1 MRRINLFL
9 ILLITSLIALITLTI
24 VSFYVLSSP
33 SSNWVN
39 EMWSHMG
46 GMMGGTYTDTAVQ
59 NPAAPYFMV
68 GIIVLVGVVIVSAG
82 GLVYFYVFPEVK
94 TGQARRGEQV
104 SAQDS
109 TAYEAIVKTLT
120 DEERKVIEVLTIHN
134 GKYLQKY
141 IRKEAG
147 LSRLKTHRI
156 LVRLADRGIVT
167 LKKTGNTNEVQLSD
181 WLNNK

>member
-1 MRRINLFL
+1 M
-9 ILLITSLIALITLTI
+9 ILLVASLIVLVVFTVI
-24 VSFYVLSSP
+24 SFYVLSSG

-46 GMMGGTYTDTAVQ
+46 GMMGGTPDVAIQ
-59 NPAAPYFMV
+59 NPAATYFMV
-68 GIIVLVGVVIVSAG
+68 MVVVLVGVVIVSVG
-82 GLVYFYVFPEVK
+82 GLVYFFMFPEIK
-94 TGQARRGEQV
+94 TDGQTRSGERGV
-104 SAQDS
+104 AQDS

-120 DEERKVIEVLTIHN
+120 TEESKVIQVLKTHE
-134 GKYLQKY
+134 GRYLQKY

-167 LKKTGNTNEVQLSD
+167 LRKTGNTNEVQLSE
-181 WLNNK
+181 WLNK

>member
-1 MRRINLFL
+1 L
-9 ILLITSLIALITLTI
+9 ILLVTSLIALVALVI
-24 VSFYVLSSP
+24 VGFYLLSSG
-33 SSNWVN
+33 SSDWVN

-46 GMMGGTYTDTAVQ
+46 GMMGGSSDVTIQ

-68 GIIVLVGVVIVSAG
+68 GIVALVGVIIVSAG
-82 GLVYFYVFPEVK
+82 GLVYFFMFPEIK
-94 TGQARRGEQV
+94 TGQARHSEQV
-104 SAQDS
+104 SAQNS

-120 DEERKVIEVLTIHN
+120 DEERKVIEVLTVHD

-156 LVRLADRGIVT
+156 LARLAVRGIVT
-167 LKKTGNTNEVQLSD
+167 LNKFGNTNEVQLTD
-181 WLNNK
+181 WLKK

>member
-9 ILLITSLIALITLTI
+9 ILLVTSLIALIALI
-24 VSFYVLSSP
+24 VVGFYVLASP

-46 GMMGGTYTDTAVQ
+46 GMMGGSSDVIVQ

-68 GIIVLVGVVIVSAG
+68 GVVVLVGVVIVGAG
-82 GLVYFYVFPEVK
+82 GLLYFSMFPEIK
-94 TGQARRGEQV
+94 TGQASRGEEV
-104 SAQDS
+104 SAQDT

-120 DEERKVIEVLTIHN
+120 DEERKVIEVLNTHD

-156 LVRLADRGIVT
+156 LVRLTDRGIVT
-167 LKKTGNTNEVQLSD
+167 LKKFGNTNEVRLTD
-181 WLNNK
+181 WIKK

>member
-9 ILLITSLIALITLTI
+9 ILLVTSLIALVALIV

-33 SSNWVN
+33 SSDWVN

-46 GMMGGTYTDTAVQ
+46 GMMGTSDAAVQ

-68 GIIVLVGVVIVSAG
+68 GVVVLVGVVIVSAG
-82 GLVYFYVFPEVK
+82 GLVYFFVFPETK
-94 TGQARRGEQV
+94 TGQTRRGEQV

-120 DEERKVIEVLTIHN
+120 DEERRVIEVLKNHG

-167 LKKTGNTNEVQLSD
+167 LKKTGNTNEVQLSE
-181 WLNNK
+181 WLKK

>member
-1 MRRINLFL
+1 MRRVNLFL
-9 ILLITSLIALITLTI
+9 ILLLASLIALVTLT
-24 VSFYVLSSP
+24 VVGFYVLSSG
-33 SSNWVN
+33 SSDWVN

-46 GMMGGTYTDTAVQ
+46 GMMGGTSDVTVQ

-68 GIIVLVGVVIVSAG
+68 GIVVLVGVVVVSAG
-82 GLVYFYVFPEVK
+82 GLVYFFMFPEIK
-94 TGQARRGEQV
+94 TGQARRGEQI

-120 DEERKVIEVLTIHN
+120 DEERKVIEVLKTHN

-167 LKKTGNTNEVQLSD
+167 LKKTGNTNEVQLSE
-181 WLNNK
+181 WLNK